1 MLISVSSSLS
11 KAVKTDALKNRLI
24 EEEEGLPPIGFI
36 IHANWLPRGAMA
48 DRDVRIVGSA
58 EGVEVVQS

>member
-24 EEEEGLPPIGFI
+24 EEEGLPPIGFI